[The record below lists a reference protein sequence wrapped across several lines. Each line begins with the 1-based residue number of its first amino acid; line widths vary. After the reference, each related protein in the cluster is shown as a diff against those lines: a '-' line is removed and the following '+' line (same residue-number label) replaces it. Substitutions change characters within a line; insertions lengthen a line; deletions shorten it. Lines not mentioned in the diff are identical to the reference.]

1 MTAASACSPFRLVAA
16 DYQPLEWTLKRL
28 GDLTERVSMGN
39 VQPLPLT
46 CFCFETAEI
55 IRAFNELRRG
65 DHIGRYVAS
74 IAAKSALEAMQPADC
89 HPVARIPQLSSSSL
103 EVCVLSM
110 GASDQRHSRSGQ
122 DTHVQLRVD
131 ASTAILQLND
141 PEHFNTFSTGLG
153 KDMHCAL
160 QHVRVQP
167 SVGCVVLQGAGA
179 HFSAGGNP
187 WHQQRSA
194 HQLLATQHS
203 RRTLT
208 L

>member
-1 MTAASACSPFRLVAA
+1 MAVAIDWMRA
-16 DYQPLEWTLKRL
+16 L
-28 GDLTERVSMGN
+28 
-39 VQPLPLT
+39 LPT
-46 CFCFETAEI
+46 RC
-55 IRAFNELRRG
+55 
-65 DHIGRYVAS
+65 V
-74 IAAKSALEAMQPADC
+74 
-89 HPVARIPQLSSSSL
+89 LSSSQAVARQGADS
-103 EVCVLSM
+103 VSVRLSHVDTQSQAQLD
-110 GASDQRHSRSGQ
+110 GFKSRALQSQVAGLKELHERF
-122 DTHVQLRVD
+122 DDAAALAVAVTATRRKRTAGEGTFVQLSLDGAQVV
-131 ASTAILQLND
+131 IQLND

-187 WHQQRSA
+187 WHQHRSA